1 MGLKEDNARRFRQGF
16 ARLQMRKDE
25 TIERAMYQILDKAL
39 DALHEAHESHGPGMH
54 HEEENDTL
62 GWCLVHNGQVIE
74 AVSQAKGKWTPRGR
88 ALARLQEVVAEGPRL
103 GWYGIVLS
111 DMANDWYR
119 VDYEIQFLHESA
131 SSVIENFHQYFRKV

>member
-1 MGLKEDNARRFRQGF
+1 MGLKEDNARRLRQGF

-39 DALHEAHESHGPGMH
+39 DALHEAHDPDMK
-54 HEEENDTL
+54 HEQENDTL
-62 GWCLVHNGQVIE
+62 GWCLVHNGRIIE
-74 AVSQAKGKWTPRGR
+74 AVSQAKGQWTPNGR
-88 ALARLQEVVAEGPRL
+88 ALNRLQEVVAEGPRL

-131 SSVIENFHQYFRKV
+131 SSVIENFHHYFRKV